1 MGPFVGVGTRP
12 FVAGCLRLSGVGEG
26 VDVIEEAVD
35 VAAPAGVVYGL
46 LADLPRMGEWSPEC
60 RGATWRRG
68 FDLLVRTPKETERT
82 RKMAQGF
89 DLFKDGN
96 NGNLIYVNEKGH
108 LAVVAAE
115 K

>member
-1 MGPFVGVGTRP
+1 MTVHGLHRE
-12 FVAGCLRLSGVGEG
+12 AS
-26 VDVIEEAVD
+26 IEIQASPEAIYALVS
-35 VAAPAGVVYGL
+35 
-46 LADLPRMGEWSPEC
+46 DLPRMGEWSPEC